1 MLLKCRLVLFALA
14 IFTLTTPLHALL
26 KAANGKISGTVRD
39 STGAV
44 LPGAQIKLQPGATTV
59 ASNSQGSYV
68 ISDVAPGVY
77 TMTVTYVGFVGF
89 TSSVEAIA
97 GQTATVNAVLEVS
110 TNNQKVTVH
119 GALSGDALAL
129 EEQRT
134 SPNILNVVTASTI
147 MNLPNQSVATVL
159 GRMPGV
165 TVQINEGEPQYV
177 QIRGTEPRLSNTTI
191 DGVVVPGPDP
201 QVRQV
206 DLWVIPGDLVGSV
219 DINKTLSA
227 NQDGDAIGGSV
238 ICR

>member
-1 MLLKCRLVLFALA
+1 M
-14 IFTLTTPLHALL
+14 
-26 KAANGKISGTVRD
+26 
-39 STGAV
+39 
-44 LPGAQIKLQPGATTV
+44 
-59 ASNSQGSYV
+59 
-68 ISDVAPGVY
+68 
-77 TMTVTYVGFVGF
+77 
-89 TSSVEAIA
+89 
-97 GQTATVNAVLEVS
+97 
-110 TNNQKVTVH
+110 H
-119 GALSGDALAL
+119 GALGGDALAL

-134 SPNILNVVTASTI
+134 SANILNVVTAPTI

-219 DINKTLSA
+219 AINKTLSA

-238 ICR
+238 DLRVKQATSDRPVFSA